1 MASELVKSN
10 KMKRMESK
18 KSHSWWWD
26 SHISPKNSR
35 WLQENLEEM
44 DQNVK
49 RMLKLI
55 EEDADSFAKKAELYF
70 KKRPELVNL
79 VEEFYRIYRS
89 LAERYDHVTGELKKN
104 IPSDLQSQ
112 GSGISDV
119 GSEPPSYV
127 PSTDTKPAR
136 TKSGPRAAGFD
147 FFLGSGGSGSDLN
160 SKEGDESSTLD
171 SDSESDD
178 SSVNNYSSTQ
188 SNGEEQGSRR
198 RIIELEAEL
207 QEAKEKL
214 RLQQEEISKGFKQCN
229 HEVSEINPAKIAAY
243 EEELRV
249 VKENME
255 LSKEEITCLKIELQ
269 KYESLGDS
277 NDVISNGVTK
287 QKDSEIQEF
296 STAQE
301 QIQVVEL
308 QENIGGSEAEAE
320 VSHKMQRL
328 EQELRS
334 AEKKLR
340 ESEEEVASLRGE
352 LVTKGSS
359 VQNLQDQL
367 KSAQKEVSVWKN
379 KVEREKR
386 EVSRLQ
392 DRIVRYKANLSER
405 DQEIRG
411 LKESIGNANKALSEE
426 NEQLQAEMT
435 RLTKERAYLEDN
447 LKEMDLRCQS
457 LEEDVRRVKAAKAAI
472 EVILGTEIEQLKA
485 GIAERDNCIEE
496 LNKNLNGLQ
505 QEHDMLVSVK
515 DELNAKIAALGAEIS
530 SKDHHLHQLHL
541 QHVELIV
548 SAEEARKS
556 AEGLRSRV
564 KELEIDVE
572 SKQKRILEGAEE
584 KREAIR
590 QLCFSIE
597 HYRSGYHE
605 LRLAVTGHKQPT
617 AVMAR

>member
-1 MASELVKSN
+1 MFWNLDLRCQEN
-10 KMKRMESK
+10 KMMRIFCV
-18 KSHSWWWD
+18 
-26 SHISPKNSR
+26 IS
-35 WLQENLEEM
+35 EM

-49 RMLKLI
+49 RILKLI

-70 KKRPELVNL
+70 KRRPELVTL
-79 VEEFYRIYRS
+79 VEEFYRMYRS

-112 GSGISDV
+112 GSGVSDV
-119 GSEPPSYV
+119 GSETPSSA
-127 PSTDTKPAR
+127 PSPDTRPAR

-147 FFLGSGGSGSDLN
+147 FFLGNGGSGSDLN

-171 SDSESDD
+171 SESESDD

-207 QEAKEKL
+207 QETKEKL
-214 RLQQEEISKGFKQCN
+214 RVQQEEISNGFKKCD
-229 HEVSEINPAKIAAY
+229 HDIAAY

-249 VKENME
+249 AKENAE
-255 LSKEEITCLKIELQ
+255 QSKEEITRLKIELH
-269 KYESLGDS
+269 KYDSESLGES
-277 NDVISNGVTK
+277 HDVQSNGVTK
-287 QKDSEIQEF
+287 ETDSEIQES
-296 STAQE
+296 STAPE
-301 QIQVVEL
+301 QN
-308 QENIGGSEAEAE
+308 QENIGSSEAEVGLAQRI
-320 VSHKMQRL
+320 QRL
-328 EQELRS
+328 EQELRGT
-334 AEKKLR
+334 EKKLR
-340 ESEEEVASLRGE
+340 ESEEEVATLRQE
-352 LVTKGSS
+352 LTSKSS
-359 VQNLQDQL
+359 FVQNLQDQL

-392 DRIVRYKANLSER
+392 DRIIRYKTNLSER

-435 RLTKERAYLEDN
+435 RMTKERAYLEDN

-457 LEEDVRRVKAAKAAI
+457 LDEDVRRVKAARAEM
-472 EVILGTEIEQLKA
+472 EVTLGAQIEQLKA
-485 GIAERDNCIEE
+485 DIAERDDCVEE
-496 LNKNLNGLQ
+496 LNKNLHGLQ
-505 QEHDMLVSVK
+505 VKHDTLVAIRDK
-515 DELNAKIAALGAEIS
+515 LNAKVAALGAEIG
-530 SKDHHLHQLHL
+530 SKDHHLHELHL
-541 QHVELIV
+541 QHVELII
-548 SAEEARKS
+548 STEEARKS
-556 AEGLRSRV
+556 AEELRERV
-564 KELEIDVE
+564 KVLEVDVE
-572 SKQKRILEGAEE
+572 RKQETILEGAEE

-605 LRLAVTGHKQPT
+605 LRLAVAGHGRS
-617 AVMAR
+617 AVMVR